1 MATEIIMPKVDM
13 VMETGTFMEW
23 LKDEGQPVAKGE
35 PLFVI
40 MTDKSAIE
48 CESPANGILSGIMA
62 APNDVIPV
70 TQVIGYIAKAGEEL
84 PKTLTPAA
92 VEVVL
97 QKKMEP
103 TLNTPDVV
111 QNVQPIEGDKL
122 LRATPLARSMARDMG
137 IDLQSVIGSGPRGR
151 IYKADVLE
159 AAEIKQKRTT
169 GTIDTTL
176 PLMVS
181 QPGANINIALP
192 NARVRER
199 IPMRGIRS
207 ITASRLSYS
216 AQVSPHIYLT
226 ISIDMSEMLR
236 WKGKSGPTIEKRLQ
250 SKLSLTAMIV
260 FALSRVLTA
269 HPYLNSSLA
278 DNEIILWDDVHVGIA
293 TALGDDLIVPVV
305 RQAQQLSLEET
316 VKEMNRLFEAARAH
330 KLQPSEMSGSTF
342 TISNLGMFGIEE
354 FTAILN
360 PPEAGILAVGKIVD
374 TPVASA
380 GQVFIQPMMRL
391 TLTTDHRI
399 NDGVRAANFLNEL
412 KSVLEN
418 PYSLL

>member
-1 MATEIIMPKVDM
+1 
-13 VMETGTFMEW
+13 
-23 LKDEGQPVAKGE
+23 
-35 PLFVI
+35 
-40 MTDKSAIE
+40 
-48 CESPANGILSGIMA
+48 
-62 APNDVIPV
+62 
-70 TQVIGYIAKAGEEL
+70 
-84 PKTLTPAA
+84 
-92 VEVVL
+92 
-97 QKKMEP
+97 
-103 TLNTPDVV
+103 
-111 QNVQPIEGDKL
+111 
-122 LRATPLARSMARDMG
+122 
-137 IDLQSVIGSGPRGR
+137 
-151 IYKADVLE
+151 
-159 AAEIKQKRTT
+159 
-169 GTIDTTL
+169 
-176 PLMVS
+176 
-181 QPGANINIALP
+181 
-192 NARVRER
+192 
-199 IPMRGIRS
+199 MRGIRS

-380 GQVFIQPMMRL
+380 GQVFIRPMMRL